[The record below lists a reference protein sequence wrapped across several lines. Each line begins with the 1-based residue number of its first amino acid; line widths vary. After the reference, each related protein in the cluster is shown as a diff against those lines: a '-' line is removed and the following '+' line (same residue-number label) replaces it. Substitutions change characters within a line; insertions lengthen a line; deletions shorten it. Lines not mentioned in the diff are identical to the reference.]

1 MKVKAPAEKNFRRAK
16 VKPGKRKS
24 ARQWLSWR
32 VLKIPLLALLVLYA
46 AQRATNL
53 VLNASALKVSR
64 IVVEGNVRLS
74 NGEVQQLAH
83 GLYGSNILTADLA
96 KHRRAILNSSWVAEA
111 ALRRVL
117 PSTIEI
123 SVEERRPFGI
133 ARIGNQLFLSDRD
146 GTVIDEFGPQYSEFD
161 LPIID
166 GLVRAPKT
174 GKASIDPARAE
185 LAARVIDAVAA
196 DPTVARRVSQIDV
209 SDRDDAVVM
218 LEGDAALLHIGTE
231 KFLERLQSY
240 LQVADRLREN
250 VAEIDHVDL
259 RFGER
264 VFIRP
269 RTGAGGSARRQ
280 GAGGRSD

>member
-1 MKVKAPAEKNFRRAK
+1 MKVKAPTEKNFRRAK
-16 VKPGKRKS
+16 VKPGKRKA
-24 ARQWLSWR
+24 ARAWLSWR
-32 VLKIPLLALLVLYA
+32 VLRLPLVILLVLYA
-46 AQRATNL
+46 AHRATSL

-96 KHRRAILNSSWVAEA
+96 KHRRAILNSPWVAQA

-123 SVEERRPFGI
+123 SVAERRPFGI
-133 ARIGNQLFLSDRD
+133 GRIGNQLYLTDRD
-146 GTVIDEFGPQYSEFD
+146 GTVIDEFGPQYAEFD

-166 GLVRAPKT
+166 GLVRAPKN
-174 GKASIDPARAE
+174 GKAAIDPARAE
-185 LAARVIDAVAA
+185 LAARVIDAVSS
-196 DPTVARRVSQIDV
+196 DPAVARRLSQVDV
-209 SDRDDAVVM
+209 TDRYDAIVM
-218 LEGDAALLHIGTE
+218 LEDDPALLHVGTE

-240 LQVADRLREN
+240 LQVADRLRES
-250 VAEIDHVDL
+250 VTEIDHVDL

-269 RTGAGGSARRQ
+269 RTGAGGSAKPA
-280 GAGGRSD
+280 AGGRSD

>member
-1 MKVKAPAEKNFRRAK
+1 MKVKAPTEKNFRRAK
-16 VKPGKRKS
+16 VKPGKRKT
-24 ARQWLSWR
+24 ARTWLSWR
-32 VLKIPLLALLVLYA
+32 VLRIPLVILLVLYA
-46 AQRATNL
+46 AHRATSL

-96 KHRRAILNSSWVAEA
+96 KHRQAILDSPWVSQA

-123 SVEERRPFGI
+123 SVAERRPFGI
-133 ARIGNQLFLSDRD
+133 GRIGNQLYLTDRD
-146 GTVIDEFGPQYSEFD
+146 GTVIDEFGPQYAEFD

-166 GLVRAPKT
+166 GLVRAPKN
-174 GKASIDPARAE
+174 GKAAIDPARAE
-185 LAARVIDAVAA
+185 LAARVIDAVAS
-196 DPTVARRVSQIDV
+196 DPAVARRLSQIDV
-209 SDRDDAVVM
+209 TDRYDAIVM
-218 LEGDAALLHIGTE
+218 LDDDPALLHVGTE

-240 LQVADRLREN
+240 LQVADRLRES
-250 VAEIDHVDL
+250 VTEIDHVDL

-269 RTGAGGSARRQ
+269 RTGAGGSARPA
-280 GAGGRSD
+280 AGGRSD